1 MYEMIIL
8 SEEVSIMVRTTITLA
23 EEEFA
28 DLKRLA
34 AQRDRSI
41 SWLLR
46 QAFRLSKR
54 TLERGGPYAMEFD
67 RVWQEVGRSLHRA
80 GVRTA
85 RDVNNRV
92 AEFRATKRR
101 SKAKAVTR

>member
-1 MYEMIIL
+1 
-8 SEEVSIMVRTTITLA
+8 MVRTTITLA

-34 AQRDRSI
+34 AQQDRSI

-54 TLERGGPYAMEFD
+54 RLERGEPYATEFD
-67 RVWQEVGRSLHRA
+67 RIWQEVGRSLHRA
-80 GVRTA
+80 KVRTA

-92 AEFRATKRR
+92 AKHRATKRQ
-101 SKAKAVTR
+101 SEEKAVTR